1 MFARSTMPSLSK
13 QPVTIEPVLFL
24 LFLVQGGLKTL
35 QGRYIEH
42 RLTEIYNYTAPL
54 NESTICSNDNGKDPT
69 QIKIEAT
76 TDTLMTY
83 LWYEATLIPIASAL
97 FLTTLSDFIGR
108 KPTLIIS
115 SVGYIAASLMTFL
128 VVYLKLP
135 LALLL
140 VPQGVL
146 GVCGGK
152 ALLLSISFSYIAD
165 VTIHVQNTRSI
176 GFVLLDLMRY
186 LGFGIAFISIDVF
199 LKETQDYVLAFLL
212 LCIPAFLSFIYIIL
226 PWLLLESCQPRPIQ
240 SNILEEIFLSVFY
253 LFKQNGNGRRL
264 KLLLLLVCLF
274 LYVIVNEELLSVIV
288 SYGQRTP
295 FCWTHN
301 DVRVYRVVGYITP
314 AIASV
319 IVVKLLSPWTSDSW
333 FVRIGLS
340 SGIAL
345 LLSSALA
352 TTNSSLLYIAPVLGL
367 LRILPSAIFQSV
379 MSKNV
384 TSAEQGTLFGSIAVV
399 ISIAR
404 FSSPFLMNGI
414 FQHMAEIH
422 QLYIIF
428 YIAIGIL
435 VIPLVLMSIL
445 DRLSEWHPQPGYL
458 PLQGDDQMTH
468 EAGTRHDQTID
479 T

>member
-1 MFARSTMPSLSK
+1 MPSLSK

-108 KPTLIIS
+108 KPMLIIS

-240 SNILEEIFLSVFY
+240 SNILKEIFLSVFY

-301 DVRVYRVVGYITP
+301 DVRVYRVVGFITP
-314 AIASV
+314 AIGRYS
-319 IVVKLLSPWTSDSW
+319 IVNLV
-333 FVRIGLS
+333 
-340 SGIAL
+340 
-345 LLSSALA
+345 
-352 TTNSSLLYIAPVLGL
+352 
-367 LRILPSAIFQSV
+367 
-379 MSKNV
+379 
-384 TSAEQGTLFGSIAVV
+384 GSYG
-399 ISIAR
+399 S
-404 FSSPFLMNGI
+404 FLT
-414 FQHMAEIH
+414 
-422 QLYIIF
+422 
-428 YIAIGIL
+428 
-435 VIPLVLMSIL
+435 LVLS
-445 DRLSEWHPQPGYL
+445 
-458 PLQGDDQMTH
+458 
-468 EAGTRHDQTID
+468 
-479 T
+479 